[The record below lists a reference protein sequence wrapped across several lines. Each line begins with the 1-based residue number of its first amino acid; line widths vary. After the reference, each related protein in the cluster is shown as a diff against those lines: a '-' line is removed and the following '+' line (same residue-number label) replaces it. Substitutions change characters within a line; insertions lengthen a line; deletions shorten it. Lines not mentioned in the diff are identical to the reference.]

1 MVMDA
6 DQIMSQA
13 EQQEIDEY
21 HSWLDKMEERDR
33 QHREIQFQM
42 LSEVKP
48 LISWEILDEER
59 TQRR

>member
-1 MVMDA
+1 MDA
-6 DQIMSQA
+6 DQMMSQA

-21 HSWLDKMEERDR
+21 HNWLDKIEERDR
-33 QHREIQFQM
+33 QHREVEFQM

-48 LISWEILDEER
+48 LINWEALNEER